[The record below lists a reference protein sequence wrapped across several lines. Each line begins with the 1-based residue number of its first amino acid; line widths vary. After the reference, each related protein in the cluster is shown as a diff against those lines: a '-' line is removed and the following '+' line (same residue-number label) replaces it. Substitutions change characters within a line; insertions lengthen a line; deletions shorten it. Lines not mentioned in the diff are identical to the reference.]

1 MVRKM
6 PAIGRI
12 TDSDTSWTISK
23 TRGENS
29 AGVKLTCSLISPTC
43 LLTLSNIPDRLPITP
58 PTSISLSHSVI
69 FWSTLS
75 TGQPP

>member
-6 PAIGRI
+6 PAIGKMA
-12 TDSDTSWTISK
+12 DSDTPWTISK

-29 AGVKLTCSLISPTC
+29 AGVRLTCSPISPTC
-43 LLTLSNIPDRLPITP
+43 SLTESNIPDKLPMTP

-75 TGQPP
+75 TGRPP